1 VWQRLTVSRAREQR
15 SQLTAAKFRVLTG
28 SLKSLLDQGLVDALL
43 SALTTQSRVHTV
55 PIFSVKAVQM
65 AAVEQDWIVPRKG
78 NYSPTR
84 DHARANYP
92 WRDRSYAFRE
102 ELTSRIS
109 IRHVDETCVGVCIEH
124 AQVLNWGWSTLSTQA

>member
-1 VWQRLTVSRAREQR
+1 MWQRLTVSRAREQR

-43 SALTTQSRVHTV
+43 FALTTQSRVHTV

-78 NYSPTR
+78 ITR
-84 DHARANYP
+84 QQGIMLAR
-92 WRDRSYAFRE
+92 
-102 ELTSRIS
+102 T
-109 IRHVDETCVGVCIEH
+109 IRGETDP
-124 AQVLNWGWSTLSTQA
+124 TLSGKN